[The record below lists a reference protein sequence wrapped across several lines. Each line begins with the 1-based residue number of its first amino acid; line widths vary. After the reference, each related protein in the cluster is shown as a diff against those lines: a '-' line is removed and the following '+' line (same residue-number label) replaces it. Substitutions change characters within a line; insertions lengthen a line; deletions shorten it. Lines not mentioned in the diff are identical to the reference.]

1 MISKKRYNNSRNNF
15 ILSYW
20 FYDGFSSKERDIM
33 CRNVQVLLPIK
44 SRLLIG
50 KLELLILFKLSS

>member
-1 MISKKRYNNSRNNF
+1 
-15 ILSYW
+15 
-20 FYDGFSSKERDIM
+20 M